1 MLMHSNWVI
10 IFPCIAETCTVHVL
24 HAREW
29 NRKQRRRGENYL
41 EWRRSGSW
49 ADSVA
54 EVADGGCCQWLPL
67 LLPAA
72 FYYLCPSPV
81 FIMFFIVYSLVVA
94 VLSVVTG
101 RNGRGDGG
109 GATVALLISLLLRGF
124 LYLSLFLF
132 LLSFPTLQVLLWTTG
147 RTMAARGGSGDG
159 YADSNRW
166 FFLLSHLLFF
176 FLLCFSN
183 LLPPCFCPPLL
194 ALCSVSPPL
203 PPVLGSLSFKKFSPP
218 ESVVCFSHS
227 SKFLP
232 LQSCNLPLYL

>member
-49 ADSVA
+49 ADGVA

-166 FFLLSHLLFF
+166 FFLLSRLLSFSSVF
-176 FLLCFSN
+176 QIFSPLFLSPSSCSLFCFPSSPPGFGFS
-183 LLPPCFCPPLL
+183 LLQKILPPWICRLL
-194 ALCSVSPPL
+194 
-203 PPVLGSLSFKKFSPP
+203 LSFFKIFAP
-218 ESVVCFSHS
+218 SV
-227 SKFLP
+227 L
-232 LQSCNLPLYL
+232 